1 MNMLTTFLADKRTL
15 PSFIFGMQRIAL
27 LFVTLTTFFSSAFQT
42 KSTFLPAC
50 RVAAEISLSPQ
61 QAATLAAGPLARSS
75 KSEPSELG
83 AYSNGS
89 SSATHSVRQLL
100 ILLFAAVAE

>member
-15 PSFIFGMQRIAL
+15 PASIFGMQRIAL

-50 RVAAEISLSPQ
+50 RVAAEISLFPQ
-61 QAATLAAGPLARSS
+61 QAATLAAGRWRAAVSRNLLSS
-75 KSEPSELG
+75 ERIQM
-83 AYSNGS
+83 A
-89 SSATHSVRQLL
+89 VRQLL